1 MEDELLP
8 CRVCFEDCGYI
19 EDEGGW
25 CVYAICGNCGSAT
38 AFIQYD
44 SDNEKL
50 DAIKRAS
57 QLWNMG
63 KVIAERRSE

>member
-44 SDNEKL
+44 SDNDKL
-50 DAIKRAS
+50 DESSVLLSFGTWAK
-57 QLWNMG
+57 
-63 KVIAERRSE
+63 